1 MALYVFG
8 FTVRDW
14 PKAASET
21 KEEGEIANAIA
32 GEDKEKAAEL
42 DVGANSV
49 S

>member
-14 PKAASET
+14 PRAAGET
-21 KEEGEIANAIA
+21 KEEGEIVDA

-42 DVGANSV
+42 GVGTNSV